1 MAREIDLSRP
11 LSEDDIAYLK
21 ERHPLAMVE
30 HYVSIAGQAEAD
42 PEGGDVDDDAT
53 VIAELDEE
61 ALRALSARAGDIVDQ
76 LLARADELG
85 IELEEFPSTDA
96 QEGETPVSDPGAGGT
111 GDPATEPA
119 PSGEMKEGDDP
130 SGFKVPQVQA
140 YLLTASDAESKRVLA
155 AEKAGQGRKS
165 ILEG

>member
-42 PEGGDVDDDAT
+42 PEDDIDDD
-53 VIAELDEE
+53 LDVSEMDE
-61 ALRALSARAGDIVDQ
+61 DALRAVSVELGRAVDMV
-76 LLARADELG
+76 LARADELG

-96 QEGETPVSDPGAGGT
+96 QEDETPVSNPGAGGT
-111 GDPATEPA
+111 GDPAPEPA

-140 YLLTASDAESKRVLA
+140 YLLTASDEESKRVLA